1 MKVLLFVLAFWL
13 CPSAHA
19 DGGSTSQAPPE
30 DLRKKATSQVVR
42 VATAIARCEHETGL
56 IELVLTRK
64 KGDQWHITNRMKG
77 FLARKDMLDPW
88 GKPWRV
94 EVHSESPRVCSHGGD
109 LESSNDDICY
119 NIGDAQ
125 LGPRAAEVGTRVR
138 LSRFAKL
145 RKQWEATHGD
155 KEWTVADLLTLDDGS
170 LPLEKDAWGLSWWTD
185 EQAHGRVVCGAGPDN
200 FATSKDDQCQ
210 VPVSDEQ
217 TSGIFLYLAI
227 LLFLGWLASR
237 RMTDI
242 KDFFAGGKKLGFLA
256 VAFSARATGE
266 SGWLLLG
273 LTGMG
278 AAIGAKA
285 FWVVAGEVLGVTVA
299 WLFMSRRFK
308 RLTDRYDSI
317 TVPDYLESRFKD
329 STNLLRLVS
338 ASTLVIFVTIY
349 VSAQIDA
356 TGKAFEFF
364 LDWNYFTGALVGFAV
379 VMLYSVTGG
388 FLAVVWSDVFQ
399 GTLMFLGLVALPIVG
414 LLVAGGFEPVFTGLE
429 AQDPNLVNP
438 MGTDSVDVVAIASIL
453 SLALIGLGFL
463 GSPQVFVRFL
473 SLRDEEEIGKGAFVA
488 IVFTLLTDAGAVL
501 IGMIG
506 RYLMTDSGV
515 EVDAVLGTGGENVL
529 PMMVQDLMP
538 AFVVGLYIAVV
549 LSAIMSTVDSLLVVA
564 SSAAVRDVYQKVL
577 NPSASDESLIPLC
590 RRGTFFLGLIALGIA
605 LSVAVISEDR
615 TIFWF
620 VIFGWSGI
628 AATFCPTIIL
638 SLFWSRF
645 SREGALA
652 AMIVG
657 FVSVPLFKFAVPGA
671 FFENLGE
678 LPPAFL
684 CSFVAGI
691 LMSLRKPHQPDI
703 EAAIDEDMK
712 YAREASQS

>member
-1 MKVLLFVLAFWL
+1 
-13 CPSAHA
+13 
-19 DGGSTSQAPPE
+19 
-30 DLRKKATSQVVR
+30 
-42 VATAIARCEHETGL
+42 
-56 IELVLTRK
+56 
-64 KGDQWHITNRMKG
+64 
-77 FLARKDMLDPW
+77 
-88 GKPWRV
+88 
-94 EVHSESPRVCSHGGD
+94 
-109 LESSNDDICY
+109 
-119 NIGDAQ
+119 
-125 LGPRAAEVGTRVR
+125 
-138 LSRFAKL
+138 
-145 RKQWEATHGD
+145 
-155 KEWTVADLLTLDDGS
+155 
-170 LPLEKDAWGLSWWTD
+170 
-185 EQAHGRVVCGAGPDN
+185 
-200 FATSKDDQCQ
+200 
-210 VPVSDEQ
+210 
-217 TSGIFLYLAI
+217 
-227 LLFLGWLASR
+227 
-237 RMTDI
+237 
-242 KDFFAGGKKLGFLA
+242 
-256 VAFSARATGE
+256 
-266 SGWLLLG
+266 
-273 LTGMG
+273 
-278 AAIGAKA
+278 
-285 FWVVAGEVLGVTVA
+285 
-299 WLFMSRRFK
+299 
-308 RLTDRYDSI
+308 
-317 TVPDYLESRFKD
+317 
-329 STNLLRLVS
+329 
-338 ASTLVIFVTIY
+338 VTIY

-414 LLVAGGFEPVFTGLE
+414 LVVAGGFEPVFTGLE

-453 SLALIGLGFL
+453 SLAMIGLGFL

-488 IVFTLLTDAGAVL
+488 ILFTLLTDAGAVL

-515 EVDAVLGTGGENVL
+515 EVDAVLGQGGENVL
-529 PMMVQDLMP
+529 PLMVQDLMP

-564 SSAAVRDVYQKVL
+564 SSAAIRDVYQKVL
-577 NPSASDESLIPLC
+577 NPTASDESLVPLC
-590 RRGTFFLGLIALGIA
+590 RRGTLFLGLIALAIA
-605 LSVAVISEDR
+605 LSVAVVSEDR

-657 FVSVPLFKFAVPGA
+657 FVSVPLFKFAGPHFGGA
-671 FFENLGE
+671 GPFFANLGE

-691 LMSLRKPHQPDI
+691 IVSLRRPHQA
-703 EAAIDEDMK
+703 EVQAAIGEDMEH
-712 YAREASQS
+712 ARQANQS